1 MVLLLSWDSSYGFR
15 DRITVAPI
23 TSHVRGLDA
32 EVELDHNDGLAK
44 TCVVNLDV
52 VATIPRNDLTEKVAQ
67 LGDQRIAEVEKA
79 IHRALGMRLPCP
91 H

>member
-79 IHRALGMRLPCP
+79 IHRALGMRLPWP
-91 H
+91 

>member
-67 LGDQRIAEVEKA
+67 LGDQRIAEVERA
-79 IHRALGMRLPCP
+79 IHRALGMRLPWP
-91 H
+91 